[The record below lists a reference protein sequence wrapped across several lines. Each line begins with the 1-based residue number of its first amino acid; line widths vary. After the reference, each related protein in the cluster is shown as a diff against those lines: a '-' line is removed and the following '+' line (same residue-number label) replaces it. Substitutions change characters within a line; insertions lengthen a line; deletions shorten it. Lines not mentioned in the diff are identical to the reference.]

1 MKPPFHSLSLKQK
14 EVSDT
19 QILGFSLCIGLKP
32 PPFLGPTCWQSLQLS
47 ILCVYL
53 FRHDYIF
60 LIQKDGFGFLR
71 HFCRSVFK
79 VLLLLTENKLK
90 LQPLLFTIR
99 QSLPEFRPG
108 LSRRFFLRLKS
119 RLKNNKVNYL
129 YGTFSRG
136 FNLQKAY
143 VCLSHTLQRAG
154 DIRVVNHSNRLS
166 VDSQEQNGLLPYI
179 SELSLSVRRLQR
191 AVGVTGWIWT
201 NALRLIKTLLY
212 H

>member
-1 MKPPFHSLSLKQK
+1 MPRRHP
-14 EVSDT
+14 VSGSKLVDCIT
-19 QILGFSLCIGLKP
+19 QP
-32 PPFLGPTCWQSLQLS
+32 M
-47 ILCVYL
+47 LCVYL

-71 HFCRSVFK
+71 RFCRPVFK
-79 VLLLLTENKLK
+79 VLLLLTENRLK
-90 LQPLLFTIR
+90 LQSLLFTIR

-143 VCLSHTLQRAG
+143 ICLSHTLQRAG

-191 AVGVTGWIWT
+191 AVGVTGWI
-201 NALRLIKTLLY
+201 
-212 H
+212 